1 MIENSK
7 KDLLGHLLMR
17 VCRMRSKT
25 ADQFMEQSQV
35 FRGQGMMLMFISDHD
50 GLTHSEV
57 AEKLNISP
65 AAATKVIKRLEEQG
79 FLQRMSDE
87 KDERLSRV
95 FIQDKGRALVGGLH
109 AIFMKFNEQ
118 TFQDFSEEEMDQF
131 EEYLV
136 RILYNLQENNRD

>member
-1 MIENSK
+1 
-7 KDLLGHLLMR
+7 
-17 VCRMRSKT
+17 
-25 ADQFMEQSQV
+25 MEQSQV

-57 AEKLNISP
+57 ADKLNISP

-95 FIQDKGRALVGGLH
+95 FIQDKGRALVGGLQ
-109 AIFMKFNEQ
+109 AIFVKFNEQ

-131 EEYLV
+131 EDYLV